1 MFALEAPV
9 LDKDKTKNNKKPI
22 STKMYWWLSR
32 KRPFFIGDDYEIRLL
47 EVDRQSGC
55 VKIEVINSKT
65 GEVSKQEI
73 LA

>member
-1 MFALEAPV
+1 MFGSSNASDEEKV
-9 LDKDKTKNNKKPI
+9 KNNKKPI

-65 GEVSKQEI
+65 GEVSQEDI
-73 LA
+73 TT